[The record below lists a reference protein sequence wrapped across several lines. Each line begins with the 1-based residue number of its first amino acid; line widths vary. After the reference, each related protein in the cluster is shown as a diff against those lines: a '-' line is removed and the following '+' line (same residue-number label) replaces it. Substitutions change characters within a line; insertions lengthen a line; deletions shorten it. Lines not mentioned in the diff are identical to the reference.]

1 MSKLNRRI
9 EALERRQ
16 RFLEQKLKTSSLIYG
31 GRSYDDAENEA
42 LKHAISIM
50 KEKQDEYK
58 RV

>member
-1 MSKLNRRI
+1 MGRRI
-9 EALERRQ
+9 DALERRQ

-31 GRSYDDAENEA
+31 GRSYDNAENEA

-50 KEKQDEYK
+50 KEKQDEHK